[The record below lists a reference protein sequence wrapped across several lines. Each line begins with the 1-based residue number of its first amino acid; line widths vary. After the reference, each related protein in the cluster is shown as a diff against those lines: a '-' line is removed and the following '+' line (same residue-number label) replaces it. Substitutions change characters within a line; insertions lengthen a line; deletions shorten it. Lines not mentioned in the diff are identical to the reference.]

1 MALGPVAATPVWV
14 PFLAAVVTLD
24 LIADVIS
31 KEFSIHGGLWRMALA
46 VSFVIAG
53 NLTWQMMLK
62 TSGVGLARAG
72 LLFAVGVAVG
82 ATLIGVFGYGEG
94 LTDRQKLGAV
104 LGVVVL
110 ALLG

>member
-1 MALGPVAATPVWV
+1 MALAPGAAIPVWV
-14 PFLAAVVTLD
+14 PFLAAVITLE
-24 LIADVIS
+24 LIADVIA
-31 KEFSIHGGLWRMALA
+31 KEFSLHGGGWRMALA
-46 VSFVIAG
+46 VAFVVAG
-53 NLTWQMMLK
+53 NVTWQFMLK
-62 TSGVGLARAG
+62 TGGVGLARAG

>member
-1 MALGPVAATPVWV
+1 MALAPVAAIPVWV

-31 KEFSIHGGLWRMALA
+31 KEFSLHGGSWRMALA
-46 VSFVIAG
+46 ASFVVAG
-53 NLTWQMMLK
+53 NLTWQFMLR

-94 LTDRQKLGAV
+94 LTDRHKIGAV
-104 LGVVVL
+104 LGILVL

>member
-1 MALGPVAATPVWV
+1 MALAPVAAIPVWV

-31 KEFSIHGGLWRMALA
+31 KEFSLHGGSWRMALA
-46 VSFVIAG
+46 ASFVVAG
-53 NLTWQMMLK
+53 NLTWQFMLR

-94 LTDRQKLGAV
+94 LTDRQKIGAV
-104 LGVVVL
+104 LGVLVL
-110 ALLG
+110 LLLG

>member
-1 MALGPVAATPVWV
+1 
-14 PFLAAVVTLD
+14 
-24 LIADVIS
+24 
-31 KEFSIHGGLWRMALA
+31 MALA
-46 VSFVIAG
+46 VGFVVAG
-53 NLTWQMMLK
+53 NVTWQIMLK
-62 TSGVGLARAG
+62 TGGVGLARAG

-94 LTDRQKLGAV
+94 LTEKQKLGAV

>member
-1 MALGPVAATPVWV
+1 MALGPVAAIPAWV
-14 PFLAAVVTLD
+14 PFLAAVVTLE
-24 LIADVIS
+24 LIADVIA
-31 KEFSIHGGLWRMALA
+31 KEFSLHGGLWRMALA
-46 VSFVIAG
+46 VGFVVAG
-53 NLTWQMMLK
+53 NVTWQIMLK
-62 TSGVGLARAG
+62 TGGVGLARAG

>member
-1 MALGPVAATPVWV
+1 MALAPVAAIPVWV

-31 KEFSIHGGLWRMALA
+31 KEFSLHGGSWRMALA
-46 VSFVIAG
+46 ASFVVAG
-53 NLTWQMMLK
+53 NLTWQFMLR

-94 LTDRQKLGAV
+94 LTDKQKIGAV
-104 LGVVVL
+104 LGVLVL
-110 ALLG
+110 LLLG

>member
-1 MALGPVAATPVWV
+1 MALAPVAAIPVWV

-31 KEFSIHGGLWRMALA
+31 KEFSLYGGSWRMALA
-46 VSFVIAG
+46 ASFVVAG
-53 NLTWQMMLK
+53 NLTWQFMLR

-94 LTDRQKLGAV
+94 LTDKQKIGAV
-104 LGVVVL
+104 LGILVL

>member
-1 MALGPVAATPVWV
+1 MAFAPVAAIPVWV

-31 KEFSIHGGLWRMALA
+31 KEFSLHGGSWRMALA
-46 VSFVIAG
+46 ASFVVAG
-53 NLTWQMMLK
+53 NLTWQFMLR

-94 LTDRQKLGAV
+94 LTDKQKIGAV
-104 LGVVVL
+104 LGILVL